1 MTYKITVDMR
11 ETALIRGLEEAG
23 ASDICVRDLALGDVH
38 ITTQDHVCRAIVERK
53 TLLDLASSIHDG
65 RYREQGHR
73 LSQAGIEPRS
83 VFYLLEGRLST
94 YKPTS
99 FGRPI
104 TTAALRSATASL
116 QVSKGF
122 QVHTTE
128 STNETVAW
136 LLALRAKI
144 EKSDSNDEAD
154 TTHYADV
161 AHRKPSNMV
170 NRDNIDELMLSV
182 IPGVSGKTAR
192 GLIAEFGSLRKLV
205 DAMQMSEDA
214 LTGLKCGSKRAIGK
228 NTIKR
233 LYELLGPPPTD
244 P

>member
-1 MTYKITVDMR
+1 MSYKIVVDMR
-11 ETALIRGLEEAG
+11 ETALVRGLEDAG

-38 ITTQDHVCRAIVERK
+38 ITTHDDVCRAIIERK

-73 LSQAGIEPRS
+73 LSQAGIEARS
-83 VFYLLEGRLST
+83 VFYLLEGRLTT
-94 YKPTS
+94 YKPAP
-99 FGRPI
+99 FGRRI
-104 TTAALRSATASL
+104 TAAALRSATASL

-136 LLALRAKI
+136 LLALRTKI
-144 EKSDSNDEAD
+144 EKSDCDAESGPV
-154 TTHYADV
+154 HYADV

-170 NRDNIDELMLSV
+170 NRDNIEELMLTV

-192 GLIAEFGSLRKLV
+192 GLIAEFGSLLKLV
-205 DAMQMSEDA
+205 HALQNSENA
-214 LTGLKCGSKRAIGK
+214 LTGLKCGGKRAIGK

-233 LYELLGPPPTD
+233 LYDLLGPVTGP
-244 P
+244 